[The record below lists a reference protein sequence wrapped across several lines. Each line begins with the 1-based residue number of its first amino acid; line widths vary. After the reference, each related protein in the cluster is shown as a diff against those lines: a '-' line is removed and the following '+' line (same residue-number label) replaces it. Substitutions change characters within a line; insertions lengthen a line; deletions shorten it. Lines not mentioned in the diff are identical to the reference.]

1 MLEWRVWRG
10 TAMVLLLS
18 MSWLVNAEQVAITG
32 SVVGPEGEPVA
43 EATVMTKYRPSAA
56 SRDRLW
62 AETTSGADGAFELA
76 FECER
81 PSPRYDVLVTKR
93 GYALAWQRWKPGQMA
108 QIALGANPA
117 TCAGIVV
124 DAKGNPLAG
133 IEVRVRWL
141 ELGEGGDAKFL
152 SLGNFA
158 SPLATETDEKGRF
171 EFEGLPG
178 AAKVALAVRGEGW
191 AYFVHIGPNVPRA
204 GEEVEIRLYPEAIV
218 SGRVT
223 RNGERVGGVWV
234 TCQPML
240 PSTGGG
246 KAVTDDGGAYTINH
260 LPAATYNVM
269 LCDTDEWTAV
279 AVEGVEVGVAE
290 HAKGVDLQLIEGAI
304 VEGTVTLADTGGPAV
319 GVHIRADGPAGPTW
333 RGAGLAAKTDERGH
347 YEIRLAPGKNKVEP
361 SPGFKGYRES
371 QPREAW
377 VEVANGER
385 KTGVDFMLKS
395 SPRVRGVLLNPDGAP
410 AAGVSVWLA
419 QDAFGEAGSE
429 ARRTDEEGRFE
440 FTGRRHAREY
450 GWVFFAQDPERDLA
464 AVTIVKDLEEEV
476 VVRLAQGAYVTSQ
489 VVDTDGNAFPDFRAT
504 LLVEDA
510 QGSRRGTLPIHPVT
524 DADGFLRVGPLPARV
539 HLRILPVG
547 EAAGYAQNGEAW
559 HQRQLYLEPAATE
572 SLPTLRLNLAGRR
585 LSGVVVDEQQQ
596 PVARAEVMSVRRVL
610 RAGMQGVDGSGFKCD
625 ARATTDA
632 QGRFELTGLSASG
645 MVRLLA
651 VTPDRERAFLLPCD
665 PDLDVEPVL
674 ALRKPGV
681 VMGVVYDAEGEP
693 QADVNVR
700 LHTVISYPH
709 GDGVLVGMIG
719 GLPMEAKTDERG
731 RWRFEGLMPG
741 TSCRVQAEDPARG
754 ISGDTGPYF
763 LEIEGGDAPTVVDI
777 YME

>member
-18 MSWLVNAEQVAITG
+18 MSWLVNAERVAITG

-43 EATVMTKYRPSAA
+43 EATVMTKYWPSAA

-62 AETTSGADGAFELA
+62 AETTTGADGTFELA
-76 FECER
+76 FESER
-81 PSPRYDVLVTKR
+81 PSPRYDVLATKR
-93 GYALAWQRWKPGQMA
+93 GYALAWQRVESGQAA
-108 QIALGANPA
+108 QIALGADPA
-117 TCAGIVV
+117 TCTGTVT
-124 DAKGNPLAG
+124 DAEGNPLAG

-141 ELGEGGDAKFL
+141 ELGEGGGAKFL

-158 SPLATETDEKGRF
+158 SPLATETDDKGRF
-171 EFEGLPG
+171 DLDGLPG
-178 AAKVALAVRGEGW
+178 TAKVALAVRAEGW
-191 AYFVHIGPNVPRA
+191 AHFVHIGPNVPRT
-204 GEEVEIRLYPEAIV
+204 GEEVEIRLYPEATI

-223 RNGERVGGVWV
+223 RNGGPVGGVCI
-234 TCQPML
+234 TCQAVL

-246 KAVTDDGGAYTINH
+246 KAVTEDEGTYTIKH
-260 LPAATYNVM
+260 LSAATYDLM

-279 AVEGVEVGVAE
+279 AVEGVEVGVGE
-290 HAKGVDLQLIEGAI
+290 HAKGIDLQLIEGAI
-304 VEGTVTLADTGGPAV
+304 VEGTVTLADTGEPAV
-319 GVHIRADGPAGPTW
+319 GVYIRADGPAGATW
-333 RGAGLAAKTDERGH
+333 RGAGLAAKADERGH

-361 SPGFKGYRES
+361 SLGFKGYPES
-371 QPREAW
+371 QPRESW

-385 KTGVDFMLKS
+385 KTGVDFVLKS
-395 SPRVRGVLLNPDGAP
+395 LSPVTGVVLKPDGTP
-410 AAGVSVWLA
+410 AAGVKVWLG
-419 QDAFGEAGSE
+419 QPGFPGESPEPHVTDAG
-429 ARRTDEEGRFE
+429 GRFE
-440 FTGRRHAREY
+440 FEARSRPRETG
-450 GWVFFAQDPERDLA
+450 WLLFAQDPAGELA
-464 AVTIVKDLEEEV
+464 AVTIVKDLDEKV

-489 VVDTDGNAFPDFRAT
+489 VVDTDGNAFADFPAT

-539 HLRILPVG
+539 HLRILPTG
-547 EAAGYAQNGEAW
+547 EAARYAQNGEVW
-559 HQRQLYLEPAATE
+559 HQKQLYLEPRATE
-572 SLPTLRLNLAGRR
+572 SLPTLRLNLAGRS

-596 PVARAEVMSVRRVL
+596 PVAGAEVMSVRRML
-610 RAGMQGVDGSGFKCD
+610 RAGMEGINGSGFECD
-625 ARATTDA
+625 ARTTTDA

-665 PDLDVEPVL
+665 PDADVEPVL
-674 ALRKPGV
+674 SLQKPGV

-693 QADVNVR
+693 QADVKVR

-709 GDGVLVGMIG
+709 GDGVLVGTIG

-731 RWRFEGLMPG
+731 RWRFEGLIPG
-741 TSCRVQAEDPARG
+741 MSCRVQAQDPAG
-754 ISGDTGPYF
+754 DLSGDTGPYF
-763 LEIEGGDAPTVVDI
+763 LEIEGGDAPTVADI
-777 YME
+777 YMD